1 MLVCYFL
8 GNGFKFDAKID
19 KNTCIKQ
26 IKTYFFFDLTLNLRK
41 NVSEHEKG
49 LFSCLGI
56 YMPNF
61 PKNLYFL

>member
-1 MLVCYFL
+1 MFVRYFL

-26 IKTYFFFDLTLNLRK
+26 IKAYFFFVLILKLEK
-41 NVSEHEKG
+41 NVSKHEKG
-49 LFSCLGI
+49 LFSCLGT

-61 PKNLYFL
+61 PKNLSFL

>member
-26 IKTYFFFDLTLNLRK
+26 IKTYFFSIL
-41 NVSEHEKG
+41 
-49 LFSCLGI
+49 
-56 YMPNF
+56 P
-61 PKNLYFL
+61 

>member
-26 IKTYFFFDLTLNLRK
+26 IKTYFFRFNPEFEK
-41 NVSEHEKG
+41 NVSEHEKA
-49 LFSCLGI
+49 
-56 YMPNF
+56 
-61 PKNLYFL
+61 YFHA

>member
-26 IKTYFFFDLTLNLRK
+26 IKTYFFRFNPEFEKKVYLNMK
-41 NVSEHEKG
+41 KA
-49 LFSCLGI
+49 
-56 YMPNF
+56 
-61 PKNLYFL
+61 YFHA

>member
-26 IKTYFFFDLTLNLRK
+26 IKPTFFRFNPEFEKMYLNMKRPIFMLR
-41 NVSEHEKG
+41 
-49 LFSCLGI
+49 
-56 YMPNF
+56 
-61 PKNLYFL
+61 NLYAQFS